1 MDFNEGVRTAPFAYP
16 YTERDAVSDEMFGV
30 TIDDPY
36 RWLEKDV
43 RSDGDVAAWAAAQQR
58 LTGDYLATLP
68 DRDAIA
74 ARLTTLW
81 DHERLSL
88 PVKRGGRYLYLHNSG
103 LAAQPSLCVRDS
115 LDAAPRVLIDPL
127 TWDAGDTSALAE
139 WQPSRDGRRLAYA
152 VQRDGSDWRT
162 VHILDVATGAP
173 LGDRLEHVKY
183 SGLSWAGNGSGFFY
197 SRFPEPR
204 SGAEHQA
211 ASQDHGVWFH
221 RVGTPQSAD
230 YRVYA
235 TPDRPRLS
243 HGAEVTED
251 GRWLLISSCEGADAR
266 CELTIVDLTKP
277 RLATTTLIRGQ
288 QNRWRLAG
296 SAGDI
301 LFFVTDLEAPRQR
314 LVAMDVTSSM
324 RRLRVVV
331 GEDDAV
337 LEDARLIGDRLLLA
351 YQRDMRS
358 ELRLVDRTGRAAG
371 DLALP
376 GIGSV
381 SAIAGRAGDAEGF
394 FAFTSYDRPGEIH
407 RFDVADGAQTV
418 FARPSLPFDPA
429 DYRVE
434 QIATSA
440 SDGTQ
445 IPIFLLRRRDVAE
458 SGRPAPSLLYGYGGF
473 AIPLLPN
480 FSPAAL
486 AWAEMGGVYAVA
498 NIRGGGEYGSAWHE
512 AGRRHARQTAFGDFI
527 AAAEHLRAAGIARRD
542 GLAIH
547 GHSNGGLLVSAVTNQ
562 RPELFAAALPVV
574 GVHDMLRFPQFTAGR
589 YWMEEYGDPAI
600 EADFRALAAY
610 SPIYNVRDGV
620 DYPAVLIATADTD
633 DRVVPAHSFKYAA
646 ALQAARI
653 GDKPHLIRIENRA
666 GHGEGKSTQARIA
679 EEADLWAF
687 AARWTGLERI
697 DI

>member
-1 MDFNEGVRTAPFAYP
+1 MDFDEGARASPFAYP
-16 YTERDAVSDEMFGV
+16 HTEREAVSDEMFGV
-30 TIDDPY
+30 AVDDPY

-43 RSDGDVAAWAAAQQR
+43 RSDARVAGWVAAQQR
-58 LTGDYLATLP
+58 LTEGYLGGLP
-68 DRDAIA
+68 GRDAIA
-74 ARLTTLW
+74 ARLTALW

-88 PVKRGGRYLYLHNSG
+88 PVKRGGRYFYRHNAG
-103 LAAQPSLCVRDS
+103 LDAQPKLCVRDT
-115 LDAAPRVLIDPL
+115 LDAAPRVLIDPAA
-127 TWDAGDTSALAE
+127 WGAGETSALAE
-139 WQPSRDGRRLAYA
+139 WRPSQDGRLLAYA
-152 VQRDGSDWRT
+152 VQQDGSDWRSLQ
-162 VHILDVATGAP
+162 ILDVASGAVRD
-173 LGDRLEHVKY
+173 DRLDHVKY
-183 SGLSWAGNGSGFFY
+183 SGLAWAANGSGFFY
-197 SRFPEPR
+197 SRFPAPR

-221 RVGTPQSAD
+221 RVGTPQSDD

-251 GRWLLISSCEGADAR
+251 GHWLLISSYEGADSR
-266 CELTIVDLTKP
+266 CELTIIDLTKP

-331 GEDDAV
+331 GEEEAV

-351 YQRDMRS
+351 YQRDMHS
-358 ELRLVDRTGRAAG
+358 ELRLVEQSGRAAG
-371 DLALP
+371 QIALP
-376 GIGSV
+376 GIGTV
-381 SAIAGRAGDAEGF
+381 SAIEGQAGDSEGF
-394 FAFTSYDRPGEIH
+394 FAFTSYERPTEIH
-407 RFDVADGAQTV
+407 RFDVASGTQTV
-418 FARPSLPFDPA
+418 FARPTLPFDPG
-429 DYRVE
+429 DYLVD
-434 QIATSA
+434 QTWTPAP
-440 SDGTQ
+440 DGTR
-445 IPIFLLRRRDVAE
+445 IPIFLLRRHDVAE
-458 SGRPAPSLLYGYGGF
+458 SKRAAPTILYGYGGF
-473 AIPLLPN
+473 AIP
-480 FSPAAL
+480 AL

-498 NIRGGGEYGSAWHE
+498 NIRGGGEYGGAWHE
-512 AGRRHARQTAFGDFI
+512 AGRRHARQTVFGDFI
-527 AAAEHLRAAGIARRD
+527 AAAEHLRAAGITPRD

-562 RPELFAAALPVV
+562 RPDLFAAALPGV

-589 YWMEEYGDPAI
+589 YWVDEYGDPAV

-610 SPIYNVRDGV
+610 SPIHNVRDGV
-620 DYPAVLIATADTD
+620 DYPAILIATADTD

-653 GDKPHLIRIENRA
+653 GDRPHLIRIESRA

-687 AARWTGLERI
+687 AARWTGLAPPI
-697 DI
+697 